1 MAQAFGLWICR
12 GPGIDEKVRLNVMET
27 MPHYAHIGIV
37 NAAREL
43 SKELDNL
50 TEDDNRSM
58 TLNNSSAKS
67 PDHGNLFDL
76 IIHWKVTGGWSQL
89 LVLFDIAFQSLLFR
103 STLEVGFAR
112 NLS

>member
-1 MAQAFGLWICR
+1 
-12 GPGIDEKVRLNVMET
+12 

-58 TLNNSSAKS
+58 TLNNSSSAKS

-76 IIHWKVTGGWSQL
+76 IIH
-89 LVLFDIAFQSLLFR
+89 
-103 STLEVGFAR
+103 
-112 NLS
+112 

>member
-1 MAQAFGLWICR
+1 VVVLRELRTVLVAIRGTETPEDLLTDGLSQECHLSNTDLLGLLT

-37 NAAREL
+37 HAAREL

-76 IIHWKVTGGWSQL
+76 IIH
-89 LVLFDIAFQSLLFR
+89 
-103 STLEVGFAR
+103 
-112 NLS
+112 

>member
-1 MAQAFGLWICR
+1 
-12 GPGIDEKVRLNVMET
+12 MET

-50 TEDDNRSM
+50 TEDDNTSM

-76 IIHWKVTGGWSQL
+76 IIH
-89 LVLFDIAFQSLLFR
+89 
-103 STLEVGFAR
+103 
-112 NLS
+112 

>member
-1 MAQAFGLWICR
+1 M
-12 GPGIDEKVRLNVMET
+12 RLNVMET

-37 NAAREL
+37 HAAREL

-76 IIHWKVTGGWSQL
+76 IIH
-89 LVLFDIAFQSLLFR
+89 
-103 STLEVGFAR
+103 
-112 NLS
+112 